1 MAIIVTNGS
10 TAFTPAPPPAG
21 LFITDLDGTL
31 LRSDRT
37 FAAADLAGLRRL
49 GELGVIR
56 VVATGR
62 SMFSFERVQL
72 AGLPIDYVIFSSGAG
87 IAEHPGGRILR
98 SASLETDEIRHAAGI
113 LRSLRLDFMVQRS
126 IPDSHIFG
134 YVTGSDA
141 NPDFEARISLYRRFA
156 FPLHDDIDRFGPAT
170 QLVAIVP
177 PEQAPAALAAV
188 RQLLKGLTIIR
199 TTSPLDG
206 RSTWIELFPAGISK
220 SLTTEWLAN
229 GLGVPR
235 AHTLSVGNDFNDLD
249 LLEWAQTR
257 FVMANAPAELRERFP
272 TVASND
278 SCGVAEAIARWIE
291 LAKPA
296 RSSALPA
303 PGGERPAG

>member
-1 MAIIVTNGS
+1 MAIIVTNGRIVS
-10 TAFTPAPPPAG
+10 TPMQPPAG

-49 GELGVIR
+49 GELGVAR

-62 SMFSFERVQL
+62 SIFSFESVRP

-87 IAEHPGGRILR
+87 IAEHPGGRIVR
-98 SASLETDEIRHAAGI
+98 SASLETGEIRHAVGI
-113 LRSLRLDFMVQRS
+113 LRALRLDFMVQRS

-134 YVTGSDA
+134 YVAATDA
-141 NPDFEARISLYRRFA
+141 NPDFDARIALYRRFA
-156 FPLHDDIDRFGPAT
+156 FPLHEDLDRFGPAT

-177 PEQAPAALAAV
+177 AAQAPAALAAV
-188 RQLLKGLTIIR
+188 RQQLKGLTVIR

-206 RSTWIELFPAGISK
+206 RSTWIELFPAGVSK
-220 SLTTEWLAN
+220 SLTTEWLA
-229 GLGVPR
+229 GELGVAR
-235 AHTLSVGNDFNDLD
+235 ARTLSVGNDFNDLD

-257 FVMANAPAELRERFP
+257 FVTANAPAELRERFP

-278 SCGVAEAIARWIE
+278 DGGVAEAIERWIE
-291 LAKPA
+291 RRRSG
-296 RSSALPA
+296 RSSAA
-303 PGGERPAG
+303 RTRGEERSAE